1 MPAHDARPAPAG
13 LLEALGVTEAE
24 ESAYL
29 RVLATPGCTA
39 ARLAD
44 ELSVTAEQATRLL
57 AALTERG
64 LLHRRPAS
72 PAGSPARW
80 SAAAP
85 DLALEALLLRR
96 EEELCRT
103 RGRIDELMRA
113 YRTTRRPYAA
123 DLVEV
128 VTGTTAIGELW
139 RRMLCLARRQV
150 RLFDKPPHIVRAD
163 TALESSVLSRGVRFR
178 VVYEAAS
185 VNAPGRLA
193 EIHAFASAGE
203 DARVLPELPC
213 KLAVV
218 DDRWALLPLSADA
231 ELQGAML
238 IRSSP
243 LLATLSGTFEA
254 YWSRAVRVPGAR
266 DRARTPTGRQAELLT
281 LLSAG
286 FTDDSIARQLGV
298 SPRTVQRWVREV
310 MDSLGARTRFQ
321 AGIQAA
327 RAGLL

>member
-1 MPAHDARPAPAG
+1 MPARDARPAPAG

-24 ESAYL
+24 ENAYL
-29 RVLATPGCTA
+29 RVLAAPGCTA
-39 ARLAD
+39 ARIAD
-44 ELSVTAEQATRLL
+44 ELATTPEEAARLL
-57 AALTERG
+57 ASLTGRG
-64 LLHRRPAS
+64 LLRHRP
-72 PAGSPARW
+72 GTPARW
-80 SAAAP
+80 SAAVP

-113 YRTTRRPYAA
+113 YRATRRPHAA
-123 DLVEV
+123 ELVEV
-128 VTGTTAIGELW
+128 VTGTAAVAELW
-139 RRMLCLARRQV
+139 RRMQHLARRQV
-150 RLFDKPPHIVRAD
+150 LLFDKPPHIVRAD
-163 TALESSVLSRGVRFR
+163 TALESSLLARGVRIR

-193 EIHAFASAGE
+193 EIRAFAAAGE

-218 DDRWALLPLSADA
+218 DDRWAMLPLSAEA
-231 ELQGAML
+231 ELHGAML

-243 LLATLSGTFEA
+243 LLATLTGTFEA
-254 YWSRAVRVPGAR
+254 YWGRAVRVPDTQ
-266 DRARTPTGRQAELLT
+266 DRARTSAGHQAELLT

-327 RAGLL
+327 RTGLL